1 VGLGAAIGLFE
12 SGTIRVHPT
21 GKVTVL
27 TGSHS
32 HGQGHE
38 TTFAQIVADEFGI
51 DLEDVDIVHG
61 DTDRVQYGVGTYGS
75 RSAAIGGSALVKS
88 AEKIREKLK
97 KVAAHQLE
105 ASVDDMVYDQ
115 DEGTIS
121 VAGSPETVKTF
132 AELAFALTTADNLP
146 EGVEP
151 GLEETTFY
159 DPANFTFPASAHVA
173 KVEIDPKTGEVDLQ
187 SYAAVDDVGNVI
199 NPMIVEGQILGGII
213 QGVGQALWEHGI
225 YDEDGQLLSG
235 SMLSYAMPRA
245 DGFPSIAVDRIET
258 PSPHNPLGVKGAGE
272 MGTIAATAAVS
283 SAVLDALA
291 PLGIRHLN
299 MPLTPEKIHK
309 AITTAGN
316 GGGE

>member
-1 VGLGAAIGLFE
+1 
-12 SGTIRVHPT
+12 
-21 GKVTVL
+21 
-27 TGSHS
+27 
-32 HGQGHE
+32 
-38 TTFAQIVADEFGI
+38 
-51 DLEDVDIVHG
+51 
-61 DTDRVQYGVGTYGS
+61 
-75 RSAAIGGSALVKS
+75 
-88 AEKIREKLK
+88 
-97 KVAAHQLE
+97 
-105 ASVDDMVYDQ
+105 
-115 DEGTIS
+115 
-121 VAGSPETVKTF
+121 
-132 AELAFALTTADNLP
+132 
-146 EGVEP
+146 
-151 GLEETTFY
+151 
-159 DPANFTFPASAHVA
+159 VA

-245 DGFPSIAVDRIET
+245 DGFPSISVDRIET

-291 PLGIRHLN
+291 PLGVTHMN
-299 MPLTPEKIHK
+299 MPLTPEKIQK
-309 AITTAGN
+309 AITAAGN

>member
-1 VGLGAAIGLFE
+1 
-12 SGTIRVHPT
+12 
-21 GKVTVL
+21 
-27 TGSHS
+27 
-32 HGQGHE
+32 
-38 TTFAQIVADEFGI
+38 
-51 DLEDVDIVHG
+51 
-61 DTDRVQYGVGTYGS
+61 
-75 RSAAIGGSALVKS
+75 
-88 AEKIREKLK
+88 
-97 KVAAHQLE
+97 
-105 ASVDDMVYDQ
+105 
-115 DEGTIS
+115 
-121 VAGSPETVKTF
+121 
-132 AELAFALTTADNLP
+132 
-146 EGVEP
+146 
-151 GLEETTFY
+151 
-159 DPANFTFPASAHVA
+159 
-173 KVEIDPKTGEVDLQ
+173 
-187 SYAAVDDVGNVI
+187 
-199 NPMIVEGQILGGII
+199 MIVEGQILGGII

-309 AITTAGN
+309 AIATAGN